1 MVYCKDRLSVQ
12 MLDLNSFSLVYY
24 ETEFGSL
31 HHYPS
36 SHKNSLGARNV
47 ILIQYIN
54 PIISL
59 PRSEIL

>member
-1 MVYCKDRLSVQ
+1 MWIVSV
-12 MLDLNSFSLVYY
+12 LYTAFAEETVLVYY

-31 HHYPS
+31 CHYQS

-47 ILIQYIN
+47 IFIQYIN

>member
-1 MVYCKDRLSVQ
+1 MVYCKDRLSIQ
-12 MLDLNSFSLVYY
+12 ILDLNSLILVYY

-31 HHYPS
+31 RHYPS